1 MSRLR
6 ALPWIAVLLLA
17 LAVRAP
23 ALTAARPYL
32 TYVDEG
38 HVLHPTARMLDAG
51 RWIPDFFV
59 YPSLPITAVAAT
71 ARAVEPFYPIR
82 DALVTEAGG
91 YYDALEPFGLL
102 LLGRILCLL
111 AGLGVV
117 LLTGLL
123 ARRMAGEAAGL
134 LAALAAALV
143 PALAIRGGI
152 TSVDAFATLFTT
164 ACLLFTERTR
174 TAERPRR
181 DLLEALAAGA
191 MAGFAFT
198 SKYPA
203 VLVAVAFALTIW
215 LGRPAWRERLR
226 LWGAG
231 AAGAAGAALLAMP
244 ALVAEPKLVFA
255 SLLAASDFYEEITSP
270 SLWSQIFGRAQWNL
284 PFEGPELGG
293 PFVALALAGLGVALW
308 DRRTRATACGWALWM
323 AVALVFYGRQ
333 TFQPF
338 RNLLPLVPIAC
349 VAVAVL
355 HAKLREWTPRPA
367 WADAAAVLLIAALL
381 GPSTVRFARERAG
394 FEDSRTQ
401 TVDWLARHGRPGLAL
416 VLNDL
421 AFLPSELDRL
431 EGRKVEVHAWERMQ
445 TRLRNRRVRYLVL
458 TQMPTRQGQPLIGKE
473 QVGEILELYEQRAVF
488 GEDTVT
494 PVAGFWHGNRQVI
507 RVLERRQPA
516 RRAGGAGRRSSG
528 P

>member
-1 MSRLR
+1 MRRLS
-6 ALPWIAVLLLA
+6 WIAVLLLA

-38 HVLHPTARMLDAG
+38 HVLHPTARMLIAG

-59 YPSLPITAVAAT
+59 YPSLPITAVATA
-71 ARAVEPFYPIR
+71 ARAVEPFHPIR
-82 DALVTEAGG
+82 DALMTETGG

-111 AGLGVV
+111 AGLGAV

-181 DLLEALAAGA
+181 ALLEALAAGA
-191 MAGFAFT
+191 MAGFAFD

-203 VLVAVAFALTIW
+203 VLVAVAFALTVW

-226 LWGAG
+226 LWGTG
-231 AAGAAGAALLAMP
+231 AAGAIGAALLAMP
-244 ALVAEPKLVFA
+244 ALVTEPRLVFA
-255 SLLAASDFYEEITSP
+255 SLLAASDFYQGINSP

-284 PFEGPELGG
+284 PFEGPELGA
-293 PFVALALAGLGVALW
+293 PFVALALAGLGVALR
-308 DRRTRATACGWALWM
+308 DRRTRATACGWTLWT
-323 AVALVFYGRQ
+323 AVTLVFFGRQ

-349 VAVAVL
+349 VAVAIL
-355 HAKLREWTPRPA
+355 YAKLRERTPRPA

-401 TVDWLARHGRPGLAL
+401 TVDWLARARHDRPGLAL

-421 AFLPSELDRL
+421 AFLPSELGRL
-431 EGRKVEVHAWERMQ
+431 GRNVEVHPWKRLQ
-445 TRLRNRRVRYLVL
+445 TRLRNGRVRYLVL
-458 TQMPTRQGQPLIGKE
+458 TQMPTREGLPLIGEE
-473 QVGEILELYEQRAVF
+473 QVGEILELYEQRTVF
-488 GEDTVT
+488 GEEAVT